1 MQPWYT
7 RLATGTAAGSLSF
20 FSADF
25 GSGGAA
31 PSAYAER
38 PLSPQPQ
45 PKPSR
50 FWIWML
56 IGLGIGGLLCAGCC
70 GGFTW
75 FGYSAST
82 KLLAQA
88 LQQEVAG
95 NADVQENLGDI
106 KSITMNIMDSGQ
118 EKQK

>member
-1 MQPWYT
+1 
-7 RLATGTAAGSLSF
+7 
-20 FSADF
+20 
-25 GSGGAA
+25 
-31 PSAYAER
+31 
-38 PLSPQPQ
+38 
-45 PKPSR
+45 
-50 FWIWML
+50 ML

-118 EKQK
+118 EKQKRGGTGNWIVMDAEGTKSNGKSIVESSPTPQPGNFFNHIELRLPDGKTIPIK